1 MVVVKVQKIA
11 FLLSDFADLLL
22 DSFPFDDY
30 ISRLKLTSLLNAHSV
45 HPFVIKNPSFQSF
58 LSKSLC
64 KS

>member
-30 ISRLKLTSLLNAHSV
+30 ISRLKLYSLLK
-45 HPFVIKNPSFQSF
+45 HPFVIKNRSFQSF